1 MNDGSERKSL
11 NDDQIAQMIEHI
23 ERLDR
28 DSQAV
33 AVIDL
38 EEAFTGTPMTDR
50 PLWLRGMSHEAI
62 GATRQ
67 QLFGSLAASKATEK
81 KERHLANAD
90 LN

>member
-23 ERLDR
+23 ENLDR

-38 EEAFTGTPMTDR
+38 EEALTGTPMNDR

-67 QLFGSLAASKATEK
+67 QLFGSLAVPKTVEK
-81 KERHLANAD
+81 RRGDLANAD